1 MVEKIWRSIDPE
13 FFTLVE
19 DILEDTLQ
27 SVAPK
32 FIVCIW
38 LFFIFIYYALVSDF
52 SSNRKQSKCLTSI
65 SVCKLR
71 ESKCKS

>member
-27 SVAPK
+27 SVSPG
-32 FIVCIW
+32 FIVSCQKNYLCNTPIKND
-38 LFFIFIYYALVSDF
+38 FIHWIIRRL
-52 SSNRKQSKCLTSI
+52 
-65 SVCKLR
+65 
-71 ESKCKS
+71 